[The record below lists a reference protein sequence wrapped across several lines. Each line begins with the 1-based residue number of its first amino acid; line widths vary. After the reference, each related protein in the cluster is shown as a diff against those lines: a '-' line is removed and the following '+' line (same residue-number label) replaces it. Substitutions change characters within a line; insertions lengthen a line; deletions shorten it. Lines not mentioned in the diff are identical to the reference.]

1 MASGRRNVIVYIDC
15 PRCHGLG
22 KQHSPGHTGDPM
34 DYGVAC
40 ERCEGAGVIEADPA
54 DEIEDWMR
62 D

>member
-1 MASGRRNVIVYIDC
+1 MIVDVEC
-15 PRCHGLG
+15 PRCRGLG

-62 D
+62 DE